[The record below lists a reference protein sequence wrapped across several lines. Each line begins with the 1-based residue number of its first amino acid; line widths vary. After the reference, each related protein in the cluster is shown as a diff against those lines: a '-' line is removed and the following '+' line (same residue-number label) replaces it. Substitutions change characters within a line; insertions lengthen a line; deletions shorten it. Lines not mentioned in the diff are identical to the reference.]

1 MVNLRE
7 LLEQMVK
14 MNASD
19 LHLTVGSPP
28 VVRVDGKLQ
37 RLQHDMLTSDETKK
51 LAYSML
57 NEKQKTN

>member
-1 MVNLRE
+1 MMLRD

-14 MNASD
+14 MGASD

-37 RLQHDMLTSDETKK
+37 RIPQHDVLTGEQIKK

-57 NEKQKTN
+57 NDKQKL